1 MMEGQIRSGRVASF
15 RRRIA
20 VVIAAAA
27 VAAAIGGAG
36 YAIAANA
43 AAATVF
49 YGCSAADG
57 SVKVITAGTAPV
69 CKPGETLQ
77 SWNAQGPQGIPG
89 TPGLPGQPGAQ
100 GPAGQASVVG
110 FPHSDCPEFPGS
122 AAGGA
127 SSQLL
132 TIPNV
137 PGESTLRGFEDL
149 IEIEG
154 FSWGSSNGQG
164 GAAGCGTGPDASFFF
179 DLTVT
184 KHFDKSSQPIMLANL
199 KGTDLGT
206 IKLQG
211 LKAGGSQPQA
221 FLTIELEHAHV
232 ASDQMSGGG
241 GGIDEKVTFTSSK
254 ATVSYRTQRADGTL
268 NPAIVICYD
277 AGGQV
282 DCT

>member
-1 MMEGQIRSGRVASF
+1 MEGQISSGRVASF

-27 VAAAIGGAG
+27 VTVAIGGAG
-36 YAIAANA
+36 YAIAANS

-57 SVKVITAGTAPV
+57 SVKLITAGTAPV

-77 SWNAQGPQGIPG
+77 SWNAQGPQG
-89 TPGLPGQPGAQ
+89 LPYRVSRAPRVR
-100 GPAGQASVVG
+100 PARPAW
-110 FPHSDCPEFPGS
+110 SDS
-122 AAGGA
+122 RTAIVR
-127 SSQLL
+127 SSRDPRAEARLPPLL

-137 PGESTLRGFEDL
+137 PGESTLDGFEDL
-149 IEIEG
+149 IELQD

-164 GAAGCGTGPDASFFF
+164 GNAGCGTGADGSFFF

-184 KHFDKSSQPIMLANL
+184 KHFDKASQPIMLANL

-206 IKLQG
+206 IKLQL
-211 LKAGGSQPQA
+211 LKLAGGSQPQA
-221 FLTIELEHAHV
+221 YLTFELEHAHV

-241 GGIDEKVTFTSSK
+241 GVIDEKVTFTSSK
-254 ATVSYRTQRADGTL
+254 ATVSYQTQKADGTL
-268 NPAIVICYD
+268 NPPIVMCYD
-277 AGGQV
+277 AGSQV

>member
-1 MMEGQIRSGRVASF
+1 MEGQISSGRVASF
-15 RRRIA
+15 RRRMA

-27 VAAAIGGAG
+27 VTVAIGGAG
-36 YAIAANA
+36 YAIAANS

-57 SVKVITAGTAPV
+57 SVKLITAGTAPV

-77 SWNAQGPQGIPG
+77 SWNAQGPQGLPG
-89 TPGLPGQPGAQ
+89 TPGEPGAQ

-122 AAGGA
+122 GGGGA
-127 SSQLL
+127 FPPLL

-137 PGESTLRGFEDL
+137 PGESTLDGFENL
-149 IEIEG
+149 IELQG

-164 GAAGCGTGPDASFFF
+164 GTAGCGTGADGSFFF

-184 KHFDKSSQPIMLANL
+184 KHFDKASQPIMLANL

-206 IKLQG
+206 IKLQL
-211 LKAGGSQPQA
+211 LKLAGGSHPQVYLA
-221 FLTIELEHAHV
+221 FELEHAHV

-241 GGIDEKVTFTSSK
+241 GVIDEKVTFTSSK
-254 ATVSYRTQRADGTL
+254 ATVSYKTQKADGSL
-268 NPAIVICYD
+268 NAAIVICYD
-277 AGGQV
+277 AGGQI

>member
-1 MMEGQIRSGRVASF
+1 MERQTGTRQRVPF
-15 RRRIA
+15 GRRIA
-20 VVIAAAA
+20 IVLAAAA
-27 VAAAIGGAG
+27 VTMAIAGAG

-49 YGCSAADG
+49 YGCSAADNT
-57 SVKVITAGTAPV
+57 VKLITAGTPPI
-69 CKPGETLQ
+69 CKPTETLQ

-89 TPGLPGQPGAQ
+89 EPGQPGQPGAQ

-122 AAGGA
+122 EGGGA
-127 SSQLL
+127 TPPLL

-137 PGESTLRGFEDL
+137 PGESTVDGFEGL
-149 IEIEG
+149 IELQG

-164 GAAGCGTGPDASFFF
+164 GSAGCGTGADASFFF

-184 KHFDKSSQPIMLANL
+184 KHFDKASQPIMLANL

-206 IKLQG
+206 IKLQL
-211 LKAGGSQPQA
+211 LKSSGGAKPEA
-221 FLTIELEHAHV
+221 YLTFELEHAHV

-241 GGIDEKVTFTSSK
+241 GVPDEKVTFTSSK
-254 ATVSYRTQRADGTL
+254 ATVSYKTQKADGTL

-277 AGGQV
+277 AGTQV